1 MGGLGVGGLPGSGL
15 GGLGGPLGSGLG
27 ASGLPGAG
35 VGPEGILKIIILVKN
50 DFVLLLKVNII
61 INRTTMSTILS
72 FFRICCG

>member
-1 MGGLGVGGLPGSGL
+1 MGGLGAGGLPSSGL

-35 VGPEGILKIIILVKN
+35 VGPEGILKIIILVEN
-50 DFVLLLKVNII
+50 YFVLLLKVNINI
-61 INRTTMSTILS
+61 KRTTMSTILS